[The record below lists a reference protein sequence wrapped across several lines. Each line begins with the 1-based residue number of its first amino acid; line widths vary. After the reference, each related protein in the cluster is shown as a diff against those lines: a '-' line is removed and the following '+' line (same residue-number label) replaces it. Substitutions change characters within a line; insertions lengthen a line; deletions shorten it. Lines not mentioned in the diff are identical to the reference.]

1 MDVREASREVWSG
14 PPPEIASAVLTVDL
28 DALAHNWRLL
38 AMRAGL
44 AACGAAVKA
53 DAYGI
58 GLEPAVAALAYAG
71 CRTFFVAH
79 PGEGARARGAAPQA
93 DIYVLN
99 GYGGGARETF
109 REAKLRPVLGS
120 TEEIADYAAARRA
133 DSFLL
138 PPAIHVD
145 TGMNRLG
152 LSAAEVPAL
161 AGRDALKPL
170 APALLMTHFASSE
183 DLADPITLEQVNR
196 FIAARAW
203 LPGVACSIAN
213 SSAMFRRDVPM
224 FDLARPGYALY
235 GGNPVPGQPNPMRPV
250 VRLEATIL
258 QVRTVADG
266 EGVGYNSLWR
276 ARGPRRLA
284 TIGVGYADGYPRS
297 AAGTDEKAAQG
308 IPAGEAIVG
317 GVRCPFAGRVSMDLI
332 VIDVSGA
339 PDAAV
344 ARGAPV
350 VLIGDG
356 LDVDEVGLRSGT
368 IGYEVLTRLGPRYAR
383 RYLGG

>member
-1 MDVREASREVWSG
+1 MEPREVWSG
-14 PPPEIASAVLTVDL
+14 AAPETASAILTVDL

-58 GLEPAVAALAYAG
+58 GLEPAVTALAAAG

-79 PGEGARARGAAPQA
+79 PGEGVLARSAAPQA

-99 GYGGGARETF
+99 GYREEARETI
-109 REAKLRPVLGS
+109 RAAQLRPVLGS
-120 TEEIADYAAARRA
+120 PDEIAAYAAARRA
-133 DSFLL
+133 DGTML

-152 LSAAEVPAL
+152 LSASDVPAL
-161 AGRDALKPL
+161 AGGETLQSL

-183 DLADPITLEQVNR
+183 DPTDPITLEQVNR

-213 SSAMFRRDVPM
+213 SSGMFRQDVPM

-235 GGNPVPGQPNPMRPV
+235 GGNPVPGEANPMRPV
-250 VRLEATIL
+250 VRLEAPIL
-258 QVRTVADG
+258 QVRHVADG
-266 EGVGYNSLWR
+266 EGVGYNSQWR
-276 ARGPRRLA
+276 AKGPRRLA

-297 AAGTDEKAAQG
+297 AAGTDEKAARG
-308 IPAGEAIVG
+308 MPAGEALVG

-332 VIDVSGA
+332 VIDVTAA
-339 PDAAV
+339 PDDAV
-344 ARGAPV
+344 APGAPV

-383 RYLGG
+383 RYIGGG